1 MLDEWKHQGRRL
13 AIYIAPTKVCS
24 SSLLPFVHR
33 HYVITDSDKA
43 LCSERAGDWAQRMTR
58 ISTGEHEIAE
68 GAGGQRATKEIELKC
83 KTDFDLS
90 SYIPTH
96 KADHIIRSPC
106 NW

>member
-1 MLDEWKHQGRRL
+1 
-13 AIYIAPTKVCS
+13 
-24 SSLLPFVHR
+24 
-33 HYVITDSDKA
+33 
-43 LCSERAGDWAQRMTR
+43 MTR

-83 KTDFDLS
+83 KIDFDLS

-96 KADHIIRSPC
+96 KADHLTRSPR